1 MTIPDSVDV
10 LVIGAGPAGSAAG
23 YWLAREGH
31 SVLIVERAQF
41 PREKACGDGLTPRAM
56 HQLTE
61 MGLHDLVGRMHH
73 TTALRVSA
81 GERSVEVPW
90 PSHPTFP
97 ANGAVM
103 HRGELDAA
111 VAENAAAAG
120 AQLALGYEALSP
132 LIERGFCRGAVISSS
147 AGTEHTVRAKYLVV
161 ADGANSGFGRSLGT
175 FRFREWPFAE
185 ATRGYW
191 RSPRADDH
199 VIESVVDI
207 TDRDGNALPGYGWV
221 FPMGDGTLNIGVGLV
236 STCRD
241 FTSIT
246 TAHLLEAFVER
257 IAARWSIDPAAPIG
271 KPISARIPMGGSVGP
286 TAGPTYLVVG
296 DAAASV
302 NPFNGAGIEYAYE
315 SGRMAAD
322 VVHEALATSSPAALQ
337 RYPRLLHD
345 AYGDYFKVARL
356 FDRVIGR
363 PRVMRQFARAGAGNR
378 VLMDSALR
386 VTANMMRP
394 DHVGPAETA
403 YRIAARL
410 IKLAP
415 NA

>member
-1 MTIPDSVDV
+1 VSIPDSVDV
-10 LVIGAGPAGSAAG
+10 LIIGAGPAGSSAG

-56 HQLTE
+56 HQLSE
-61 MGLHDLVGRMHH
+61 MGLHELAGRMHG
-73 TTALRVSA
+73 TSALRVSA
-81 GERSVEVPW
+81 GDRFVEVPW

-97 ANGAVM
+97 ATGGVI
-103 HRGELDAA
+103 RRCVLDAA
-111 VAENAAAAG
+111 VAANASVTG
-120 AQLALGYEALSP
+120 AQLLVGHEALSP
-132 LIERGFCRGAVISSS
+132 LVERGFCRGAVISAP
-147 AGTEHTVRAKYLVV
+147 AGTEHTVRAKYLIV

-191 RSPRADDH
+191 HSPRSGEQI
-199 VIESVVDI
+199 IESAVDI

-257 IAARWSIDPAAPIG
+257 IAQRWSIDPAAPIG

-322 VVHEALATSSPAALQ
+322 VVHEALSTNSPAALQ

-378 VLMDSALR
+378 VVMDSALR
-386 VTANMMRP
+386 VTANLMRP

-403 YRIAARL
+403 YRVASRL